1 MWTSKFI
8 LTRTAQQNLSPSF
21 YRPQGVTVGFK
32 LLIVLIPTEA
42 LLPAQGSTSSFGSLP
57 HKALDGRRED
67 TGSLPGSTYALAP
80 WFI

>member
-1 MWTSKFI
+1 MDFKVHLDKDCSAESQPLI
-8 LTRTAQQNLSPSF
+8 LQAPGSDS
-21 YRPQGVTVGFK
+21 GFK

-57 HKALDGRRED
+57 HKTLDGRRED

-80 WFI
+80 WLI